1 MSFETLVQQVL
12 NNSPESDPQFLRSAY
27 VYAQELLQGQKLGSG
42 MPYIEHALG
51 TAMILARLQ
60 MGPETVAAALLH
72 DVPLRT
78 AAKKGELQKRFGE
91 ETVRLVESSVRLSRI
106 SWGKLE
112 KEKAAALRK
121 LFVAMVDDVRVVL
134 IRLAEQVNFM
144 CSISAFPSADQEG
157 MAHESLDIFAPLA
170 DRLGISSLRR
180 ELEDLAWAHLF
191 PDKFKEITRYLAQR
205 GETREQTIRSI
216 IEALTDS
223 MDKAGIVS
231 EISGRPKHVFS
242 IYKKMQSTQRDI
254 SRIYDVQALR
264 IIVGDV
270 KDCYASLDLV
280 HGLWPPIPGEF
291 DDYIA
296 KPKSNMYQSLHT
308 AVVGPG
314 EQALEIQIRTKAMHR
329 TAELGIAAHW
339 RYKESAKND
348 ISQDAKVV
356 YLRGLLSWQ
365 KDLFPQHPVQGREGA
380 EPLVKNVFVLT
391 PMGDVLAL
399 PLGATPLDFAY
410 RVHTSVGHRC
420 RGAKVNGK
428 MASLDTRLRH
438 GDRVEIL
445 TGKKETPS
453 RDWLNPR
460 RGFIHSQRARRDIR
474 TWFINQERKEF
485 IDRGKALVDRTLK
498 RLGERIRDY
507 ENIADRFAF
516 SKPEDFLE
524 AVGRGILS
532 SEFIKN
538 RLAKP
543 VADQSPTLPL
553 TEAGPISKAGHGVS
567 VKGMDDLLTRTA
579 HCCNPLPGDRIMGY
593 ITRGRG
599 ITIHRQDCYNIL
611 KHPDRD
617 RIVEVSWGD
626 TSQDYVV
633 SIQVVGSDSQKLLRE
648 AARIVEE
655 EKARLLGTKVTVS
668 PVDRLQTLHASLEI
682 RSVVQM
688 QKILQ
693 RLKGLASVIEARRI
707 L

>member
-1 MSFETLVQQVL
+1 MSIETLVQQVL
-12 NNSPESDPQFLRSAY
+12 NYKPDADPQFLHSAY
-27 VYAQELLQGQKLGSG
+27 AYSRELLEKQKLDCGI
-42 MPYIEHALG
+42 PYIEHALG
-51 TAMILARLQ
+51 TAMILTRLQ
-60 MGPETVAAALLH
+60 MGPEAVAAALLH
-72 DVPLRT
+72 DVPLRMSF
-78 AAKKGELQKRFGE
+78 KKGELQKHFGE
-91 ETVRLVESSVRLSRI
+91 ETARLVDSSVRLSRI

-121 LFVAMVDDVRVVL
+121 LFFAMVDDVRVVL
-134 IRLAEQVNFM
+134 IRLAEQLNFM
-144 CSISAFPSADQEG
+144 YSIGTFPLADQEE
-157 MAHESLDIFAPLA
+157 MAHESLEIFAPLA
-170 DRLGISSLRR
+170 DRLGISSLKW
-180 ELEDLAWAHLF
+180 ELEDLAWAQLF
-191 PDKFKEITRYLAQR
+191 PNKFKEITRYLAQR
-205 GETREQTIRSI
+205 RDSREQTIHSI
-216 IEALTDS
+216 IETLTDR
-223 MDKAGIVS
+223 MGKAGIVS
-231 EISGRPKHVFS
+231 EVSGRPKHIYS
-242 IYKKMQSTQRDI
+242 IYKKMLVTQRDI
-254 SRIYDVQALR
+254 SRIYDVQAVR
-264 IIVGDV
+264 IIVEDV
-270 KDCYASLDLV
+270 KDCYSALDLV
-280 HGLWPPIPGEF
+280 YSLWTPIPGEF

-296 KPKSNMYQSLHT
+296 RPKSNLYQSLHT

-314 EQALEIQIRTKAMHR
+314 GQALEIQIRTKAMHR

-339 RYKESAKND
+339 RYKESAKKD

-356 YLRGLLSWQ
+356 YLRGLLDWQ
-365 KDLFPQHPVQGREGA
+365 KDLFPPQQVQGKQGDES
-380 EPLVKNVFVLT
+380 LVQSVFVLT
-391 PMGDVLAL
+391 PMGDILAL

-410 RVHTSVGHRC
+410 RIHTGVGHRC

-428 MASLDTRLRH
+428 MVPLDTQLQH

-474 TWFINQERKEF
+474 TWFIRQEREEF
-485 IDRGKALVDRTLK
+485 VARGRGLVDRIFK
-498 RLGERIRDY
+498 RLGERVRDY
-507 ENIADRFAF
+507 DKIADNFAF

-532 SEFIKN
+532 SEHIKN
-538 RLAKP
+538 RLARP
-543 VADQSPTLPL
+543 VPDQAPILPL
-553 TEAGPISKAGHGVS
+553 PEAVPASKAGHGIS

-579 HCCNPLPGDRIMGY
+579 HCCNPLPGDRITGY

-611 KHPDRD
+611 RHPDRD
-617 RIVEVSWGD
+617 RMVDVSWGE
-626 TSQDYVV
+626 SSRDYVV
-633 SIQVVGSDSQKLLRE
+633 SIQVVGSDPQKLLRE

-668 PVDRLQTLHASLEI
+668 PLDRLQTLHASLEI

-693 RLKGLASVIEARRI
+693 RLKGLASVTEARRI